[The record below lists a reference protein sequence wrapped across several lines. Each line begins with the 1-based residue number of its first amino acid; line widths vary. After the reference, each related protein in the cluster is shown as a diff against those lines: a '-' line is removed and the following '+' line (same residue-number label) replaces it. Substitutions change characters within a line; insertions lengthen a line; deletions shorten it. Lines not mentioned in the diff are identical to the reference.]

1 MRYIA
6 PRSKRLRSSLCHLL
20 HLACMIVP
28 LSRLGVGLESS
39 GEASTVS
46 HRHPVPNNLI
56 MEEPPMNRRQF
67 LRTANIA
74 AAAAASSTALATVG
88 VASERTPHGAPV
100 MRRFNE
106 QRWALDNIIQANG
119 IDWDQGRTNTL
130 LRACG
135 LDVLNDMTGL
145 RQRVRK
151 YADITPAFEALARRR
166 EGLAKEH
173 EEAGER
179 IPARDNYYIAS
190 QYWAMAMWPIDEVD
204 ERINA
209 LNAKKRDSFT
219 KYMQFADRRVE
230 WVEIPHRGKT
240 LPAIFTL
247 PPGYQAGNRIPVVVA
262 VPGMDGYKERFVGL
276 RGDPWTERG
285 VAVLCVEGP
294 GYWEAPVRGL
304 YVDVQGW
311 AETGKEVM
319 KWLLTRPEVDP
330 ERIGVVGS
338 SFGSF
343 FSAIL
348 ISDEP
353 RYRACA
359 ITGTCY
365 EPGGQAIFEEASPTF
380 KRRFMFMSG
389 ITDER
394 EFDEFR
400 KTLDWHGY
408 AEKIKVPYLVVGGE
422 ADELCPLHNTEAF
435 VKALGGPKQLIIY
448 QDARH
453 SIGGVPSANNGP
465 ETRTYQ
471 AEWMMARLARKPLK
485 NERWFVEASGR
496 INRTPLT

>member
-1 MRYIA
+1 
-6 PRSKRLRSSLCHLL
+6 
-20 HLACMIVP
+20 
-28 LSRLGVGLESS
+28 
-39 GEASTVS
+39 
-46 HRHPVPNNLI
+46 
-56 MEEPPMNRRQF
+56 MNRRQF
-67 LRTANIA
+67 LHSANIA
-74 AAAAASSTALATVG
+74 ANLAATAAGSTALLG
-88 VASERTPHGAPV
+88 VSALAAERTPHGPPV

-119 IDWDQGRTNTL
+119 IDWDQGRTSTL

-135 LDVLNDMTGL
+135 LDILGDMTGL

-166 EGLAKEH
+166 ENLAKEH
-173 EEAGER
+173 EQAGER
-179 IPARDNYYIAS
+179 IPARDNYYFAA

-204 ERINA
+204 DK
-209 LNAKKRDSFT
+209 LKTLDAKKRETFS
-219 KYMQFADRRVE
+219 KYIGLADRKVE
-230 WVEIPHRGKT
+230 WVEIPYRGGK
-240 LPAIFTL
+240 LPAVLTL
-247 PPGYQAGNRIPVVVA
+247 PPGYQPGSRIPIVVA

-294 GYWEAPVRGL
+294 GYWESPVRGIF
-304 YVDVQGW
+304 VDVAGW

-319 KWLLTRPEVDP
+319 KWILARPEFDP
-330 ERIGVVGS
+330 ERIGVLGT

-343 FSAIL
+343 FAAIL

-353 RYRACA
+353 RYKACA
-359 ITGTCY
+359 IVGTCY
-365 EPGGQAIFEEASPTF
+365 EPGGHAIFEEASPTF

-408 AEKIKVPYLVVGGE
+408 AEKIKVPFLVIAGE
-422 ADELCPLHNTEAF
+422 ADELCPLPNTDAF
-435 VKALGGPKQLIIY
+435 VKALGGPKQFVVY

-453 SIGGVPSANNGP
+453 SIGGVPAATNGP
-465 ETRTYQ
+465 ETRTLQ
-471 AEWMMARLARKPLK
+471 AEWMMARLAGKPLK

-496 INRTPLT
+496 VNKAALV